1 MLINF
6 TSLHS
11 KSETRRKHQLKQKIK
26 SYVCLNPSH
35 TIASFVKKVLVLV
48 FFSVILCLGLQ
59 DKISIRWTWLRLGG
73 SREAKMEIP
82 WDRNKCENYFPFACA
97 WLIEWFSFLNSETT
111 FQAAVTAH
119 KHQQRRRVAKSA
131 SFCLCSSNL
140 NWLTNFKR
148 QFERAV
154 VFFRRYQN
162 HVSERVLA
170 INRIDCSTHVITGH
184 EC

>member
-1 MLINF
+1 MWFNSSRYEVMLINF

-35 TIASFVKKVLVLV
+35 TIASFVKKVLVL
-48 FFSVILCLGLQ
+48 FSVISCLRLQ
-59 DKISIRWTWLRLGG
+59 DKISIQWTWLG
-73 SREAKMEIP
+73 SKEAKMEIP
-82 WDRNKCENYFPFACA
+82 WDRNKCGNYFPFACA
-97 WLIEWFSFLNSETT
+97 WLIEWFSFLKTETT

-140 NWLTNFKR
+140 NWLTNFKD
-148 QFERAV
+148 
-154 VFFRRYQN
+154 N
-162 HVSERVLA
+162 SSER
-170 INRIDCSTHVITGH
+170 
-184 EC
+184 